1 MSGETV
7 LVVDDEPSILEVVEL
22 YLSQEGFRVVSASD
36 GASALA
42 AARRQRP
49 DLVILDLML
58 PGMSGLE
65 VCRILRSEAS
75 PPLPV
80 IMLTARGS
88 ETDRVVGLE
97 LGADDY
103 VVKPFSPR
111 ELVARVKAVL
121 RRTTFAAASAGP
133 TVALTFGGL
142 RIEPSTRVVMVNGEP
157 VMLTAREFDLLHF
170 LALHPNQVFTRD
182 QLMDHVWGYEVAGDT
197 STVTVH
203 VRRLR
208 EKIEIDPTN
217 PRYVMTVWGVGYKF
231 EGQA

>member
-22 YLSQEGFRVVSASD
+22 YLRQEGFRVVTAPD
-36 GASALA
+36 GPAALQ

-49 DLVILDLML
+49 DLVVLDLML

-65 VCRILRSEAS
+65 VCRTLRGEST

-121 RRTTFAAASAGP
+121 RRTTPPPAASGTP
-133 TVALTFGGL
+133 ALTFGDL
-142 RIEPSTRVVMVNGEP
+142 RIEPTTRQVTLEGKP
-157 VMLTAREFDLLHF
+157 VILTAREFDLLHF
-170 LALHPNQVFTRD
+170 LAQHPNQVFTRD

-208 EKIEIDPTN
+208 EKIEADPTH
-217 PRYVMTVWGVGYKF
+217 PQHVLTVWGVGYKF
-231 EGQA
+231 DPS

>member
-1 MSGETV
+1 MSGETI
-7 LVVDDEPSILEVVEL
+7 LVVDDEPNILEVVGL
-22 YLSQEGFRVVSASD
+22 YLSQEGYRVVSAVD
-36 GASALA
+36 GAAALDA
-42 AARRQRP
+42 AHRQRP

-58 PGMSGLE
+58 PGMGGLE
-65 VCRILRSEAS
+65 VCRALKADAS
-75 PPLPV
+75 PHLPI

-121 RRTTFAAASAGP
+121 RRTAAP
-133 TVALTFGGL
+133 TPNGAKALVFDGL
-142 RIEPSTRVVMVNGEP
+142 RIEPATRVVVVDGEP
-157 VMLTAREFDLLHF
+157 VTLTAREFDLLLF
-170 LALHPNQVFTRD
+170 LAQHPNQVFTRD

-208 EKIEIDPTN
+208 EKVEVDPTN
-217 PRYVMTVWGVGYKF
+217 PRHVLTVWGVGYKF
-231 EGQA
+231 EAGS

>member
-1 MSGETV
+1 MGGELI
-7 LVVDDEPSILEVVEL
+7 LVVDDEPNIREVVTL
-22 YLSQEGFRVVSASD
+22 YLSQEGFRVATATT
-36 GASALA
+36 GAEALD

-58 PGMSGLE
+58 PGGLSGFE
-65 VCRILRSEAS
+65 VYKALHNDDGRS
-75 PPLPV
+75 PPV

-111 ELVARVKAVL
+111 ELTARVKAVL
-121 RRTTFAAASAGP
+121 RRAAAVGP
-133 TVALTFGGL
+133 GGQAALTFGRL
-142 RIEPSTRVVMVNGEP
+142 RIDPSTRVVTVDGSP
-157 VMLTAREFDLLHF
+157 ILLTAREFDLLLF
-170 LALHPNQVFTRD
+170 LAQHPNQVFTRD
-182 QLMDHVWGYEVAGDT
+182 QLMDRVWGYEVAMDT

-208 EKIEIDPTN
+208 EKIETDPAD
-217 PRYVMTVWGVGYKF
+217 PQFVVTVWGVGYKF
-231 EGQA
+231 DAAA